1 MKVISIHQQ
10 HSQSLAKHSTSSKHS
25 GYSTGIGKPSEKSRQ
40 SGHSESEDYLGLALW
55 FTREIQ
61 REYVGCASISM
72 RD

>member
-10 HSQSLAKHSTSSKHS
+10 HSQSLANHSTSSKGS
-25 GYSTGIGKPSEKSRQ
+25 RPSTGSRKPAEKSGQRSQ
-40 SGHSESEDYLGLALW
+40 SETEDYLGQALW
-55 FTREIQ
+55 FTRELQ